1 MKPNQNP
8 NQQNTNEQENS
19 QQQGGMAAPEA
30 ASRRDVEEAER
41 KAQEAKAKAT
51 EEAERTKQELREEI
65 EELRQE
71 KEELRDD
78 LLELRR
84 IVDILDLRQMD
95 VFDKAKHKALGKSF
109 SVDQTAREK
118 VKPSDEGG
126 EEEADA

>member
-1 MKPNQNP
+1 MKPERNP
-8 NQQNTNEQENS
+8 NTNDEQENS
-19 QQQGGMAAPEA
+19 QQSGMAAPEA

-51 EEAERTKQELREEI
+51 KEAERTKQELREEI

-78 LLELRR
+78 LRELRQ
-84 IVDILDLRQMD
+84 IVDLLDLRQMD
-95 VFDKAKHKALGKSF
+95 VFEKAKHKSLTKTF
-109 SVDQTAREK
+109 NVDETAREK

>member
-1 MKPNQNP
+1 MKRSPGSEPNDE
-8 NQQNTNEQENS
+8 EQENK
-19 QQQGGMAAPEA
+19 QQSGGMAAPEA

-78 LLELRR
+78 VLECRR
-84 IVDILDLRQMD
+84 ILGVLDQRQME
-95 VFDKAKHKALGKSF
+95 VLEKAKHKALGKSF
-109 SVDQTAREK
+109 SVDETARER
-118 VKPSDEGG
+118 VKPSDDG

>member
-1 MKPNQNP
+1 MKRSPGSQPNEE
-8 NQQNTNEQENS
+8 EQEKNKQS
-19 QQQGGMAAPEA
+19 GGMAAPEA

-71 KEELRDD
+71 KEELRD
-78 LLELRR
+78 ELRELR
-84 IVDILDLRQMD
+84 EIVNILDLRQMD
-95 VFDKAKHKALGKSF
+95 VFEKAKHKALGKSF
-109 SVDQTAREK
+109 SVDETARER
-118 VKPSDEGG
+118 VKPSNGDG